1 MGRGAGWRKRER
13 EPGVTP
19 KSAPAG
25 SGIKANESFHE
36 SVGDVVDKRNKRSVW
51 SIPSKGFKEAH
62 YATFPPELITP
73 CILAGSR
80 QGDAVLDPFGGT
92 FTAAIVAKNLGRKY
106 VMIELS
112 PEYLEMGTRRY
123 KRETAQLTFLSGER
137 S

>member
-1 MGRGAGWRKRER
+1 
-13 EPGVTP
+13 
-19 KSAPAG
+19 
-25 SGIKANESFHE
+25 
-36 SVGDVVDKRNKRSVW
+36 VVDKRNKRSVW